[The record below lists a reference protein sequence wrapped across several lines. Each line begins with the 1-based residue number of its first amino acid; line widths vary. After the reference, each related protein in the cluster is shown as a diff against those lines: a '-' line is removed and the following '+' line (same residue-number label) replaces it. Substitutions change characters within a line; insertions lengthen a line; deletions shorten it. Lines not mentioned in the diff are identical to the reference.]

1 MNSQIETEDILVD
14 RFEEMA
20 GGASNL
26 VSYLAYGNGKGLFS
40 QIENLLGNEL
50 TKELYS
56 DNVSVE
62 RLELSTTAY
71 KLKESINNN
80 STPKM

>member
-1 MNSQIETEDILVD
+1 MNSQIEAEDILVIS
-14 RFEEMA
+14 FEEMV

-40 QIENLLGNEL
+40 RIENVLGNEFA
-50 TKELYS
+50 KELYS
-56 DNVSVE
+56 DNVSKE

-71 KLKESINNN
+71 KLKETINNN
-80 STPKM
+80 TPKM

>member
-1 MNSQIETEDILVD
+1 MNSQIEAEDILVIS
-14 RFEEMA
+14 FEEMA

-40 QIENLLGNEL
+40 HIENLLGTEF

-56 DNVSVE
+56 DNVSKE

-71 KLKESINNN
+71 KLKETINNN
-80 STPKM
+80 TPKM